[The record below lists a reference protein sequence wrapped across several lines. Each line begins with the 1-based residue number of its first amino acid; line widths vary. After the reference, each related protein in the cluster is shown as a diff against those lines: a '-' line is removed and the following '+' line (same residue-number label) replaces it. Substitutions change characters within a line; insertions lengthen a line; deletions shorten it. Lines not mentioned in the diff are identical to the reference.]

1 MLHGNTA
8 TSAFIEIRNEGY
20 RFLYR
25 GMLPPLAQKTVSL
38 SIMFGVYDGTRKP
51 LVDTFNMN
59 PYFAKMIAG
68 CVAGSVESALMP
80 FERIQTLL
88 ADSTY
93 HSNFRNTHEAFK
105 FVLVNY
111 GFRELYRG
119 MVPILIRNGPSNSM
133 FFVLREEVSDIL
145 PKRVS
150 FFFLFIISFI
160 SSIKSNWKQT
170 QYSD

>member
-8 TSAFIEIRNEGY
+8 TSAFIEIRNEGFK
-20 RFLYR
+20 FLYR

-38 SIMFGVYDGTRKP
+38 SIMFGVYDGTRRP
-51 LVDTFNMN
+51 LVENFNMN
-59 PYFAKMIAG
+59 PYFAKIIAG

-88 ADSTY
+88 ADST
-93 HSNFRNTHEAFK
+93 HHTSFRNTQEAFK
-105 FVLVNY
+105 YVLVNY

-133 FFVLREEVSDIL
+133 FFILREEISDIL
-145 PKRVS
+145 PRKVS
-150 FFFLFIISFI
+150 FFFICFRSIEYLFA
-160 SSIKSNWKQT
+160 K
-170 QYSD
+170 